1 MKKITTIT
9 VVLALISS
17 SLMLTSCGKSDAEIA
32 KENAIK
38 AAEARV
44 AATKKAGEDLQY
56 KYERDIILARANG
69 AK

>member
-1 MKKITTIT
+1 MKKIITIT
-9 VVLALISS
+9 VVLALA
-17 SLMLTSCGKSDAEIA
+17 LTSCCKSEAEIA

-38 AAEARV
+38 AAEANV

-56 KYERDIILARANG
+56 KYEREIMLARANG